1 MPITDDL
8 IMAHCFMF
16 FIAGYENVTSVTC
29 IALAELARNPVIQEK
44 LFDEIN
50 HFCSTTEN
58 LSNISYQ
65 ELHNLVYLDMVVS
78 GKKFDNLYVLF
89 KLFFF

>member
-16 FIAGYENVTSVTC
+16 FIAGYENATSVTC
-29 IALAELARNPVIQEK
+29 ITLVVLAQNPDIQEK
-44 LFDEIN
+44 LFEEI
-50 HFCSTTEN
+50 HQFCSTITD
-58 LSNISYQ
+58 LSDISYQ

-78 GKKFDNLYVLF
+78 GKKINCFKILYE
-89 KLFFF
+89 K